1 MIGKNSW
8 KMKLYIKNQDNPLE
22 RKWKKK
28 ARRSINQILNDEIEI
43 IQFKKIPT
51 KRSIHVNLRN
61 Q

>member
-1 MIGKNSW
+1 M
-8 KMKLYIKNQDNPLE
+8 E
-22 RKWKKK
+22 KK

>member
-1 MIGKNSW
+1 MEDEIIYKKIRITHQRGN
-8 KMKLYIKNQDNPLE
+8 E
-22 RKWKKK
+22 KKK
-28 ARRSINQILNDEIEI
+28 ARKSINQMLNDEIEI